1 MTFENNFT
9 IPEIHS
15 FEQIVAK
22 AETIVNASGKP
33 KTALVVPTGLDALK
47 AFAMAMDKN
56 IIEPYLIGDEV
67 YVRAKA
73 EQNEINLEKA
83 KFINIIEPDSAVLT
97 ASKMAIE
104 GELDLIVKGHIPTVP
119 FLKTLFREKDF
130 FNKKDNFVSHVAV
143 IKPKL
148 YQKLLLLTDAAINI
162 APDLK
167 GKLSLINNA
176 VKVAKVVGIG
186 MPRVALLAAVE
197 VVYPQMPV
205 TMDAAIISKM
215 AERRQIK
222 DAYVD
227 GPLSF
232 DVAVDMIAA
241 HSKGI
246 KNSPVAGQADILIA
260 PNLETA
266 NGVYKA
272 MTLFG
277 KVQIGGIVYGGKVP
291 IVLSSRSDSMENQF
305 YAIVLGVLVAC
316 SR

>member
-22 AETIVNASGKP
+22 AETMVNASGKP
-33 KTALVVPTGLDALK
+33 KTALVAPTASDSLK
-47 AFAMAMDKN
+47 AFVLAMDKN
-56 IIEPYLIGDEV
+56 LIEPYLIGDEV
-67 YVRAKA
+67 FIKAKA
-73 EQNEINLEKA
+73 EQNGINLEKA

-97 ASKMAIE
+97 ASKMSLE
-104 GELDLIVKGHIPTVP
+104 RELDLIIKGHISTVP
-119 FLKTLFREKDF
+119 FLKSLFKEKDF
-130 FNKKDNFVSHVAV
+130 FDKKNKLISHVAV
-143 IKPKL
+143 IKPAL
-148 YQKLLLLTDAAINI
+148 YEKLLFLTDAAVNI

-167 GKLSLINNA
+167 GKLSLVNNA
-176 VKVAKVVGIG
+176 VKVAKIVGIE

-197 VVYPQMPV
+197 VIYPQMPV

-215 AERRQIK
+215 AERKQIK
-222 DAYVD
+222 GAYVD

-232 DVAVDMIAA
+232 DVAVDMVAA

-246 KNSPVAGQADILIA
+246 KDSPVAGQADILLA

-277 KVQIGGIVYGGKVP
+277 NAQIGGIVYGGKVP
-291 IVLSSRSDSMENQF
+291 IVLSSRSDSIENQF
-305 YAIVLGVLVAC
+305 NAIALGALTAC
-316 SR
+316 FQ